1 MFWETPLE
9 GLRVGASLL
18 AARLDLTEFEGG
30 MVAGSIQIRSAL
42 ALGSAEYT
50 HDRLMLTA
58 EYSRWSADQESDIP
72 LATQSLTSERAYA
85 MVSVRAAPW
94 LQPTAYY
101 SLYFPDVSNRA
112 GSENRQDDVA
122 LSLRFDVM
130 ANWIVK
136 LEGHYM
142 SGTAGLRAPLS
153 LTLPPTNPAQHWGV
167 FLVRTTGYF

>member
-1 MFWETPLE
+1 M
-9 GLRVGASLL
+9 G
-18 AARLDLTEFEGG
+18 
-30 MVAGSIQIRSAL
+30 AGSIQVHSAQ
-42 ALGSAEYT
+42 ALGLAEYT
-50 HDRLMLTA
+50 HDRLVLTA

-72 LATQSLTSERAYA
+72 LATQSLTSERAYV
-85 MVSVRAAPW
+85 MVSVRATPW
-94 LQPTAYY
+94 LQPTSYY
-101 SLYFPDVSNRA
+101 ALYFPDVRNRD
-112 GSENRQDDVA
+112 GSENRQDDVT

-153 LTLPPTNPAQHWGV
+153 VTLPPPNPAQHWGV